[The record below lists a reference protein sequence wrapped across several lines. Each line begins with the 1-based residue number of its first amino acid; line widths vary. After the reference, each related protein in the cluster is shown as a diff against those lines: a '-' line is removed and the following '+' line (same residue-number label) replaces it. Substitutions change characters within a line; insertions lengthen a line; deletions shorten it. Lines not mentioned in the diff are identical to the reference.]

1 MLVKEIL
8 CRRLNFLMGVLAV
21 IIAVSAL
28 TGAVELLKRHDLQ
41 TQQILAEKEKQTQE
55 KMTVLR
61 DEMRKATLKLSFN
74 LVILPKEQN
83 LRDWYMKD
91 YSDHYMPEEYVTRL
105 TSAGIVVV
113 QHILPIL
120 QQKVTWPETKRSIIL
135 VGTRGEVPHDVGAAK
150 KPLLEPVPAGTIV
163 LGSELHR
170 SLSLKP
176 GDKVKMFDRDFTVH
190 KCYEQRGS
198 KDDITAWVHLKEA
211 QEIFEKKGTINA
223 IMALECLCEGV
234 DELLPLVRSE
244 IAKVLPDTQVIEFGS
259 QALARFEARTKVGEE
274 AKALLEQEK
283 ENRERMRAERERFAA
298 VIVPVVMLGCAVWI
312 AVLGF
317 SNVRDRRSEIGIL
330 RAMGFRSGQVMM
342 LFLSKSMMMAI
353 LGAAIGSLIG
363 VFSGG
368 RLAMAIDP
376 GSETAASCASAGAA
390 IFLLAVSAAVAL
402 TVTAGWIPA
411 TIAAAQDPAEILQ
424 KE

>member
-1 MLVKEIL
+1 MLIKEIL
-8 CRRLNFLMGVLAV
+8 CRRLNFALGVLAV
-21 IIAVSAL
+21 TIAVAVL
-28 TGAVELLKRHDLQ
+28 TGAVELLKCHDLR
-41 TQQILAEKEKQTQE
+41 TQQILADKEKQTQE
-55 KMTVLR
+55 KMAVLR

-91 YSDHYMPEEYVTRL
+91 YSDYYMPEEYVTRL
-105 TSAGIVVV
+105 TASGIVVI

-120 QQKVTWPETKRSIIL
+120 QQKVAWPEKKRSIIL
-135 VGTRGEVPHDVGAAK
+135 VGTRGEVPHLDGAEK
-150 KPLLEPVPAGTIV
+150 KPLLEPVPPGTIV
-163 LGSELHR
+163 LGSELHK
-170 SLSLKP
+170 SLGLKP
-176 GDKVKMFDRDFTVH
+176 GDSVKMFDRDFTVH
-190 KCYEQRGS
+190 KCYDQRGS
-198 KDDITAWVHLKEA
+198 KDDITAWIHLKEA
-211 QEIFEKKGTINA
+211 QEILDKKGTINA

-244 IAKVLPDTQVIEFGS
+244 IAEVLPDTQVIEFGS

-274 AKALLEQEK
+274 ANALLEQEK
-283 ENRERMRAERERFAA
+283 QSRERMRAERERFAA
-298 VIVPVVMLGCAVWI
+298 IIVPVVMVGCAVWI

-342 LFLSKSMMMAI
+342 LFLSKSLAMGL
-353 LGAAIGSLIG
+353 LGAVIGSFIG

-368 RLAMAIDP
+368 RLATLIDG
-376 GSETAASCASAGAA
+376 GSETAASCGFAGAG
-390 IFLLAVSAAVAL
+390 IILLAVGAAAAL

-411 TIAAAQDPAEILQ
+411 SIAAAQDPAEIL
-424 KE
+424 